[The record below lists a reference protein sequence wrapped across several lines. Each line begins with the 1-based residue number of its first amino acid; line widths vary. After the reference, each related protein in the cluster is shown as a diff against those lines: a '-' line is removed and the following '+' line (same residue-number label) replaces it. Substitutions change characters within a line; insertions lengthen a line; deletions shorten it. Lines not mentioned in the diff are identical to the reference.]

1 MRAFQA
7 IQRIFLWSLRDV
19 FVDAADA
26 VPRSE
31 ANERVAEMS
40 VRPVNTG
47 RMEPSRGP
55 IGNLTGRP
63 AILYLVNQYPAVT
76 HTFIKREVLA
86 LERLG
91 FHVIRVAARAGKAL
105 VDPGDAEEEAR
116 TIYLLR
122 SPFGLLQAA
131 TSFLVLRPHRFARAL
146 AATLRMMRRSD
157 RGPLM
162 HILYLVEAC
171 GVASHVRATGAAHI
185 HAHFGT
191 NPAELALLASRLSGV
206 TYSFTVHG
214 YDEFDRPEFIGL
226 KAKIRDAAFVAA
238 VSYYGRS
245 QLYRWCEDGDR
256 SKIKLVHCGVDDQ
269 FYGAAAEPPCD
280 APRFLSVGRLCREKG
295 QEFLVRA
302 AAMMAAAGHK
312 FELVIVGD
320 GEDREALE
328 SLVASL
334 GLSGTVR
341 LVGWLSSADVRRE
354 MLGARALV
362 VASLAENLPVVIME
376 AMALRR
382 VVVATQIAGIPELV
396 IPGETGWLAP
406 ASSVEALAAAMTEC
420 LVASREQLSA
430 MAEQGRERVLALHDV
445 NHEAAVLADLFL
457 ESASRRYEEIDS
469 ERQLSTVVQ

>member
-1 MRAFQA
+1 MRAFQV
-7 IQRIFLWSLRDV
+7 IQRVLPWSQHDV
-19 FVDAADA
+19 FLDVADAA
-26 VPRSE
+26 PRSG
-31 ANERVAEMS
+31 ANEHFAEIS
-40 VRPVNTG
+40 VRPVSVQ
-47 RMEPSRGP
+47 REASSRSS
-55 IGNLTGRP
+55 IGNSTGRP
-63 AILYLVNQYPAVT
+63 TLLYLVNQYPAVT

-105 VDPGDAEEEAR
+105 VDPGDTAEQER

-122 SPFGLLQAA
+122 RPFSLLQAV
-131 TSFLVLRPHRFARAL
+131 TSYLLLRPHRFAKAL
-146 AATLRMMRRSD
+146 AAALRMMRRSD
-157 RGPLM
+157 RGPFM
-162 HILYLVEAC
+162 HVLYLAEAC

-191 NPAELALLASRLSGV
+191 NPAEVALLASRLSGV

-226 KAKIRDAAFVAA
+226 RTKIHDAAFVAA
-238 VSYYGRS
+238 VSFYGRA
-245 QLYRWCEDGDR
+245 QLYRWCEDGDQ
-256 SKIKLVHCGVDDQ
+256 SKIKLVHCGVDEE
-269 FYGAAAEPPCD
+269 FCGTTEPPCV
-280 APRFLSVGRLCREKG
+280 APRFLNVGRLCREKG

-320 GEDREALE
+320 GQDREALE
-328 SLVASL
+328 SLIAAL

-341 LVGWLSSADVRRE
+341 LAGWLSGAEVRRE
-354 MLGARALV
+354 MIGARALV

-406 ASSVEALAAAMTEC
+406 ASSVEGLATAMTEC
-420 LVASREQLSA
+420 LLASREELSA
-430 MAEQGRERVLALHDV
+430 MAERGRERVLALHDV
-445 NHEAAVLADLFL
+445 NHEAALLADLFL
-457 ESASRRYEEIDS
+457 KSASGQPEEIDA